1 MEYVVYKRFKGKG
14 IDGRFNLPFG
24 TVCEERGGYLFAPDG
39 RRICAV
45 KSENGWGHFRP
56 NTEEGRRRLVM
67 LERLYKYYTAP
78 AGGKP
83 EGNALED
90 FDPDKWPGAE
100 NTYWKS
106 LLRTMPTDKL
116 EAFYRARL
124 GEPEY

>member
-1 MEYVVYKRFKGKG
+1 MLGEGRLHFRPGRSPHLRREIRKR
-14 IDGRFNLPFG
+14 
-24 TVCEERGGYLFAPDG
+24 V
-39 RRICAV
+39 
-45 KSENGWGHFRP
+45 GHFRP

-67 LERLYKYYTAP
+67 LERLYRYYAP
-78 AGGKP
+78 GGSKAP
-83 EGNALED
+83 EGNAAED

>member
-1 MEYVVYKRFKGKG
+1 MSFITKFQVVPPCGGHRISRARLAVSSRFQVV
-14 IDGRFNLPFG
+14 PP
-24 TVCEERGGYLFAPDG
+24 CGG
-39 RRICAV
+39 
-45 KSENGWGHFRP
+45 HH
-56 NTEEGRRRLVM
+56 
-67 LERLYKYYTAP
+67 
-78 AGGKP
+78 
-83 EGNALED
+83 

>member
-1 MEYVVYKRFKGKG
+1 MDYVVYKRFKGEG

-24 TVCEERGGYLFAPDG
+24 TVCEERSGYLFAPDG
-39 RRICAV
+39 RRICAA
-45 KSENGWGHFRP
+45 KSENGWEHFRQ

-67 LERLYKYYTAP
+67 LDRLYKYYTAP
-78 AGGKP
+78 AGKNP

-90 FDPDKWPGAE
+90 FDPEKWPGAE

-116 EAFYRARL
+116 EVFYRERL
-124 GEPEY
+124 GEPKF